1 MRNKSGREIRWL
13 CLGRGLAWSGLVFL
27 AGCLVIPVDYYKTG
41 SRHNLNTKTPEKL
54 QVGTTTK
61 EEVFLLLGEPD
72 VVYED
77 GQNLRYYWRKVK
89 ALWSVAVGTTGG
101 GVGAAGADGEIDRQ
115 YVLSVSFDSSNRVSQ
130 VQLLKHWESVRW

>member
-1 MRNKSGREIRWL
+1 MKIRFIPEARRFVFGL
-13 CLGRGLAWSGLVFL
+13 GLAAGGALLL

-61 EEVFLLLGEPD
+61 EEVALLLGEPD

-77 GQNLRYYWRKVK
+77 GQNLRYCWKKVK
-89 ALWSVAVGTTGG
+89 AFWSVAVGTTGG
-101 GVGAAGADGEIDRQ
+101 GVAAAGANGEIHRQ